1 MTCVDVAEPA
11 RALAMVSTGVAF
23 DVAILDLN
31 MPGLDGVQLAEKIRE
46 LPAGQELPLILLS
59 SLGAKPHTAVPHLF
73 AGSHT
78 KPIRANALRALLVD
92 VLTAAAPG
100 PSAHQST
107 DSAPSPQSA
116 LHVLLAEDNLVNQMV
131 STAMLRGLGH
141 TVDVAADGRAA
152 LRAVQST
159 DYDVVFMD
167 LHMPEMDGVEA
178 TRAIRALLPAQRQP
192 HIVAM
197 TASSLPEEHRACLL
211 AGMNGLLLKPVRA
224 AALTQTL
231 QDVPYAATIAGRH
244 GDGDSR

>member
-1 MTCVDVAEPA
+1 
-11 RALAMVSTGVAF
+11 
-23 DVAILDLN
+23 
-31 MPGLDGVQLAEKIRE
+31 
-46 LPAGQELPLILLS
+46 
-59 SLGAKPHTAVPHLF
+59 
-73 AGSHT
+73 
-78 KPIRANALRALLVD
+78 
-92 VLTAAAPG
+92 
-100 PSAHQST
+100 
-107 DSAPSPQSA
+107 
-116 LHVLLAEDNLVNQMV
+116 MV

-178 TRAIRALLPAQRQP
+178 TRAIRELLPAQRQP

-244 GDGDSR
+244 GDVDSR